1 MRDFGR
7 QRRILRRG
15 GTPRLRRCLV
25 VRYHRGRSRPQRCF
39 AGPDGGEPGRG
50 ACRSSGQHAC
60 GMHGSAGGC
69 KGVGSDP
76 RLRILSRGRACAGLA
91 RGARPAATG
100 RASRIYCGAPSHLS
114 SRLTPMDRRVKERL
128 VGASILV
135 VLIVLIVPELLSG
148 PPVPAPAPVG
158 ARLPAS
164 APEPVRNVTVDLAT
178 SKAPEPPEAEPPASS
193 AQPPEPRSGEAASA
207 VAGARMRSRPRMR
220 RSPRIRSARRT
231 CAPRI
236 QGPRRP
242 RRDPSR
248 LKQGRRPPFQ
258 RRRSRRWRERPG
270 PCSWAALRAAPTPI
284 NWCAD

>member
-100 RASRIYCGAPSHLS
+100 RASRIYCDAPSHLS

-135 VLIVLIVPELLSG
+135 VLVVLIVPELLSG
-148 PPVPAPAPVG
+148 PPAPAPARAG
-158 ARLPAS
+158 AGLPMS

-178 SKAPEPPEAEPPASS
+178 SKAPTPEPAAEAPASS
-193 AQPPEPRSGEAASA
+193 AEQPQALSADAASA
-207 VAGARMRSRPRMR
+207 VEGADS
-220 RSPRIRSARRT
+220 S
-231 CAPRI
+231 
-236 QGPRRP
+236 
-242 RRDPSR
+242 
-248 LKQGRRPPFQ
+248 
-258 RRRSRRWRERPG
+258 
-270 PCSWAALRAAPTPI
+270 
-284 NWCAD
+284 

>member
-7 QRRILRRG
+7 QRRTLRRG

-100 RASRIYCGAPSHLS
+100 RASRIYCDAPKGHLS
-114 SRLTPMDRRVKERL
+114 SRLTSSMDRRVKERL

-135 VLIVLIVPELLSG
+135 VLIVLVVPELLSG
-148 PPVPAPAPVG
+148 PPGPAPAPVG
-158 ARLPAS
+158 PRLPVNTPA
-164 APEPVRNVTVDLAT
+164 EPVRNVTLDLAT
-178 SKAPEPPEAEPPASS
+178 SKAPEPDPGAAQTAASGAQSPEA
-193 AQPPEPRSGEAASA
+193 R
-207 VAGARMRSRPRMR
+207 
-220 RSPRIRSARRT
+220 
-231 CAPRI
+231 
-236 QGPRRP
+236 
-242 RRDPSR
+242 
-248 LKQGRRPPFQ
+248 
-258 RRRSRRWRERPG
+258 
-270 PCSWAALRAAPTPI
+270 
-284 NWCAD
+284 